1 MYMIDLIGRLAGE
14 DKDFA
19 PLKQYVMRR
28 YHQEADQVS
37 VLSMIKGVP
46 YEYFV
51 KTKSNGNTNFR
62 FMYFG
67 NDGSSRVDKTT
78 TNFDESFVK
87 FLVSKITPNV
97 MVKEQFYLAIKDNIK
112 DVYES
117 EARDLEYR
125 KGLKL
130 RTAEKVIYGNT
141 ADSDNIRK

>member
-1 MYMIDLIGRLAGE
+1 MIDFIGRLAGE
-14 DKDFA
+14 KGDFA
-19 PLKQYVMRR
+19 PLKQYVMSR
-28 YHQEADQVS
+28 YHQQVDQVG
-37 VLSMIKGVP
+37 VLSMIRGVP

-97 MVKEQFYLAIKDNIK
+97 MVREQFYIALKDNINYAYQSKLK
-112 DVYES
+112 DLD
-117 EARDLEYR
+117 AAKILA
-125 KGLKL
+125 L
-130 RTAEKVIYGNT
+130 RMAEKTIYGNIS
-141 ADSDNIRK
+141 DPDNIRK